1 VGGLVLTRRRTPLG
15 GLPPARF
22 GVRASRAGLTT
33 HLTATQVEQA
43 RTIAPDAVAEY
54 LIRVADEHGIGW
66 GFRFEGL
73 LPEVVSRS
81 PLITAFIPIGKE
93 PRTPAGTGD
102 DLLDRPLSSLLPA
115 GSFIGVPRRIPEQR
129 DYLSVTTY
137 DPDVLPLD
145 SLLVIGTD
153 TIVVF
158 GWLSSRA
165 FWLWSQAVRNSAPS
179 ATTYTAYTSF
189 PAPHL
194 SRKHKQALELAVDTV
209 LRSRSHLL
217 DDSLRGLYGRM
228 PDQLKWAH
236 DELDNVVNGLLGIHD
251 DADDSTVIASLIER
265 YESLAA

>member
-22 GVRASRAGLTT
+22 GVRASRAGLAT
-33 HLTATQVEQA
+33 HLTATQIEQA
-43 RTIAPDAVAEY
+43 RTIAPDAVADY
-54 LIRVADEHGIGW
+54 LIRVADERVIGW

-73 LPEVVSRS
+73 LPEGVSRS
-81 PLITAFIPIGKE
+81 PLIAAFIPIGNK
-93 PRTPAGTGD
+93 PRTPVGTRG
-102 DLLDRPLSSLLPA
+102 DLLDLPLSSLLPT
-115 GSFIGVPRRIPEQR
+115 GSFIGVPRRISDQR

-145 SLLVIGTD
+145 SLLVIDTD

-165 FWLWSQAVRNSAPS
+165 FWLWTQAVRSSAPS

-189 PAPHL
+189 PAPTL
-194 SRKHKQALELAVDTV
+194 SRKQRQAIELAVDTI

-228 PDQLKWAH
+228 PEQLLWAH
-236 DELDNVVNGLLGIHD
+236 D
-251 DADDSTVIASLIER
+251 
-265 YESLAA
+265 